1 MVDDFVTLL
10 GSNRVLTRFNFR
22 IHKLDDFVGID
33 INHMIVVIIARQLK
47 DRVAGL
53 KIMPLNEAR
62 GFELCQ
68 HAIYSGQANIITRIP
83 QTLINVFCTEV
94 RSLIGRFAQNREN
107 IEPWKR
113 YFEARTLKVDVLIT
127 HKISSKTGNRVMM
140 PAAPSTEK
148 AIVVYRTR
156 LIIGLSLILST
167 VTLSGCSGIGFPGV
181 YLINIDQGNIV
192 EQDMVDQLK
201 PDMTRRQVRFLLGTP
216 IVEDTFN
223 NDRWDYIRVVRRGND
238 TLLRR
243 RLTVV
248 FEDDVLVDVEGD
260 YVSENWPEPDPEE
273 PAEESG
279 ESSEE
284 IS

>member
-1 MVDDFVTLL
+1 
-10 GSNRVLTRFNFR
+10 
-22 IHKLDDFVGID
+22 
-33 INHMIVVIIARQLK
+33 
-47 DRVAGL
+47 
-53 KIMPLNEAR
+53 
-62 GFELCQ
+62 
-68 HAIYSGQANIITRIP
+68 
-83 QTLINVFCTEV
+83 
-94 RSLIGRFAQNREN
+94 
-107 IEPWKR
+107 
-113 YFEARTLKVDVLIT
+113 
-127 HKISSKTGNRVMM
+127 M

-156 LIIGLSLILST
+156 LIIGLSLLLST

-260 YVSENWPEPDPEE
+260 YVSENWPEPDPED
-273 PAEESG
+273 PAEDTEESTD
-279 ESSEE
+279 EVAQS
-284 IS
+284 

>member
-1 MVDDFVTLL
+1 
-10 GSNRVLTRFNFR
+10 
-22 IHKLDDFVGID
+22 
-33 INHMIVVIIARQLK
+33 
-47 DRVAGL
+47 
-53 KIMPLNEAR
+53 
-62 GFELCQ
+62 
-68 HAIYSGQANIITRIP
+68 
-83 QTLINVFCTEV
+83 
-94 RSLIGRFAQNREN
+94 
-107 IEPWKR
+107 
-113 YFEARTLKVDVLIT
+113 
-127 HKISSKTGNRVMM
+127 M

-156 LIIGLSLILST
+156 LIIGLSLLLST

-216 IVEDTFN
+216 IIEDTFN

-273 PAEESG
+273 PAEGSE
-279 ESSEE
+279 ESSDEVAQ
-284 IS
+284 S

>member
-1 MVDDFVTLL
+1 
-10 GSNRVLTRFNFR
+10 
-22 IHKLDDFVGID
+22 
-33 INHMIVVIIARQLK
+33 
-47 DRVAGL
+47 
-53 KIMPLNEAR
+53 
-62 GFELCQ
+62 
-68 HAIYSGQANIITRIP
+68 
-83 QTLINVFCTEV
+83 
-94 RSLIGRFAQNREN
+94 
-107 IEPWKR
+107 
-113 YFEARTLKVDVLIT
+113 
-127 HKISSKTGNRVMM
+127 M

-156 LIIGLSLILST
+156 LIIGLSLLLST
-167 VTLSGCSGIGFPGV
+167 VTLSGCSGIGFPGA

-216 IVEDTFN
+216 IIEDTFN
-223 NDRWDYIRVVRRGND
+223 NDRWDYVRVVRRGND

-273 PAEESG
+273 SAEGAEESSD
-279 ESSEE
+279 EVAQS
-284 IS
+284 

>member
-1 MVDDFVTLL
+1 ML
-10 GSNRVLTRFNFR
+10 
-22 IHKLDDFVGID
+22 
-33 INHMIVVIIARQLK
+33 
-47 DRVAGL
+47 
-53 KIMPLNEAR
+53 
-62 GFELCQ
+62 
-68 HAIYSGQANIITRIP
+68 
-83 QTLINVFCTEV
+83 
-94 RSLIGRFAQNREN
+94 
-107 IEPWKR
+107 
-113 YFEARTLKVDVLIT
+113 
-127 HKISSKTGNRVMM
+127 
-140 PAAPSTEK
+140 
-148 AIVVYRTR
+148 YRTR
-156 LIIGLSLILST
+156 LIIGLSLLLST

-273 PAEESG
+273 PAEDYG
-279 ESSEE
+279 
-284 IS
+284 

>member
-1 MVDDFVTLL
+1 
-10 GSNRVLTRFNFR
+10 
-22 IHKLDDFVGID
+22 
-33 INHMIVVIIARQLK
+33 
-47 DRVAGL
+47 
-53 KIMPLNEAR
+53 
-62 GFELCQ
+62 
-68 HAIYSGQANIITRIP
+68 
-83 QTLINVFCTEV
+83 
-94 RSLIGRFAQNREN
+94 
-107 IEPWKR
+107 
-113 YFEARTLKVDVLIT
+113 
-127 HKISSKTGNRVMM
+127 M

-223 NDRWDYIRVVRRGND
+223 NNRWDYIRVVRRGND
-238 TLLRR
+238 TLLHR

-273 PAEESG
+273 PAEESE

-284 IS
+284 VS

>member
-1 MVDDFVTLL
+1 
-10 GSNRVLTRFNFR
+10 
-22 IHKLDDFVGID
+22 
-33 INHMIVVIIARQLK
+33 
-47 DRVAGL
+47 
-53 KIMPLNEAR
+53 
-62 GFELCQ
+62 
-68 HAIYSGQANIITRIP
+68 
-83 QTLINVFCTEV
+83 
-94 RSLIGRFAQNREN
+94 
-107 IEPWKR
+107 
-113 YFEARTLKVDVLIT
+113 
-127 HKISSKTGNRVMM
+127 M
-140 PAAPSTEK
+140 PAAPSTGK

-156 LIIGLSLILST
+156 LIIGLSLLLST

-223 NDRWDYIRVVRRGND
+223 NHRWDYIRVVRRGSD

-260 YVSENWPEPDPEE
+260 YVSENWPEPDPEDPAE
-273 PAEESG
+273 DAEESSD
-279 ESSEE
+279 EVAQS
-284 IS
+284 

>member
-1 MVDDFVTLL
+1 ML
-10 GSNRVLTRFNFR
+10 
-22 IHKLDDFVGID
+22 
-33 INHMIVVIIARQLK
+33 
-47 DRVAGL
+47 
-53 KIMPLNEAR
+53 
-62 GFELCQ
+62 
-68 HAIYSGQANIITRIP
+68 
-83 QTLINVFCTEV
+83 
-94 RSLIGRFAQNREN
+94 
-107 IEPWKR
+107 
-113 YFEARTLKVDVLIT
+113 
-127 HKISSKTGNRVMM
+127 
-140 PAAPSTEK
+140 
-148 AIVVYRTR
+148 YRTR
-156 LIIGLSLILST
+156 LIIGLSLLLST

-260 YVSENWPEPDPEE
+260 YVSENWPEPTPEE
-273 PAEESG
+273 PAEDSG

>member
-1 MVDDFVTLL
+1 ML
-10 GSNRVLTRFNFR
+10 
-22 IHKLDDFVGID
+22 
-33 INHMIVVIIARQLK
+33 
-47 DRVAGL
+47 
-53 KIMPLNEAR
+53 
-62 GFELCQ
+62 
-68 HAIYSGQANIITRIP
+68 
-83 QTLINVFCTEV
+83 
-94 RSLIGRFAQNREN
+94 
-107 IEPWKR
+107 
-113 YFEARTLKVDVLIT
+113 
-127 HKISSKTGNRVMM
+127 
-140 PAAPSTEK
+140 
-148 AIVVYRTR
+148 YRTR
-156 LIIGLSLILST
+156 LIIGLSLLLST

-273 PAEESG
+273 TTEGSEESP
-279 ESSEE
+279 EE
-284 IS
+284 VS

>member
-1 MVDDFVTLL
+1 
-10 GSNRVLTRFNFR
+10 
-22 IHKLDDFVGID
+22 
-33 INHMIVVIIARQLK
+33 
-47 DRVAGL
+47 
-53 KIMPLNEAR
+53 
-62 GFELCQ
+62 
-68 HAIYSGQANIITRIP
+68 
-83 QTLINVFCTEV
+83 
-94 RSLIGRFAQNREN
+94 
-107 IEPWKR
+107 
-113 YFEARTLKVDVLIT
+113 
-127 HKISSKTGNRVMM
+127 M
-140 PAAPSTEK
+140 PAAPSTGK
-148 AIVVYRTR
+148 AIVLYRTR
-156 LIIGLSLILST
+156 LIIGLSLLLST

-260 YVSENWPEPDPEE
+260 YVSENWPETDPEE
-273 PAEESG
+273 PAEDSG

>member
-1 MVDDFVTLL
+1 ML
-10 GSNRVLTRFNFR
+10 
-22 IHKLDDFVGID
+22 
-33 INHMIVVIIARQLK
+33 
-47 DRVAGL
+47 
-53 KIMPLNEAR
+53 
-62 GFELCQ
+62 
-68 HAIYSGQANIITRIP
+68 
-83 QTLINVFCTEV
+83 
-94 RSLIGRFAQNREN
+94 
-107 IEPWKR
+107 
-113 YFEARTLKVDVLIT
+113 
-127 HKISSKTGNRVMM
+127 
-140 PAAPSTEK
+140 
-148 AIVVYRTR
+148 YRTR
-156 LIIGLSLILST
+156 LIIGLSLLLST

-273 PAEESG
+273 PAEDSG
-279 ESSEE
+279 ASSEE

>member
-1 MVDDFVTLL
+1 
-10 GSNRVLTRFNFR
+10 
-22 IHKLDDFVGID
+22 
-33 INHMIVVIIARQLK
+33 
-47 DRVAGL
+47 
-53 KIMPLNEAR
+53 
-62 GFELCQ
+62 
-68 HAIYSGQANIITRIP
+68 
-83 QTLINVFCTEV
+83 
-94 RSLIGRFAQNREN
+94 
-107 IEPWKR
+107 
-113 YFEARTLKVDVLIT
+113 
-127 HKISSKTGNRVMM
+127 M
-140 PAAPSTEK
+140 PAAPSTGK
-148 AIVVYRTR
+148 AIVLYRTR
-156 LIIGLSLILST
+156 LIIGLSLLLST
-167 VTLSGCSGIGFPGV
+167 VTLPGCSGIGFPGV

-273 PAEESG
+273 PAEDSG

>member
-1 MVDDFVTLL
+1 
-10 GSNRVLTRFNFR
+10 
-22 IHKLDDFVGID
+22 
-33 INHMIVVIIARQLK
+33 
-47 DRVAGL
+47 
-53 KIMPLNEAR
+53 
-62 GFELCQ
+62 
-68 HAIYSGQANIITRIP
+68 
-83 QTLINVFCTEV
+83 
-94 RSLIGRFAQNREN
+94 
-107 IEPWKR
+107 
-113 YFEARTLKVDVLIT
+113 
-127 HKISSKTGNRVMM
+127 M
-140 PAAPSTEK
+140 PAAPSTGK

-156 LIIGLSLILST
+156 LIIGLSLLLST

-223 NDRWDYIRVVRRGND
+223 NDRWDYIRVVRRGSD

-260 YVSENWPEPDPEE
+260 YVSENWPEPDPEDPAE
-273 PAEESG
+273 DAEESSD
-279 ESSEE
+279 EVAQS
-284 IS
+284 

>member
-1 MVDDFVTLL
+1 ML
-10 GSNRVLTRFNFR
+10 
-22 IHKLDDFVGID
+22 
-33 INHMIVVIIARQLK
+33 
-47 DRVAGL
+47 
-53 KIMPLNEAR
+53 
-62 GFELCQ
+62 
-68 HAIYSGQANIITRIP
+68 
-83 QTLINVFCTEV
+83 
-94 RSLIGRFAQNREN
+94 
-107 IEPWKR
+107 
-113 YFEARTLKVDVLIT
+113 
-127 HKISSKTGNRVMM
+127 
-140 PAAPSTEK
+140 
-148 AIVVYRTR
+148 YRTR
-156 LIIGLSLILST
+156 LIIGLSLLLST

-273 PAEESG
+273 PAEDSG
-279 ESSEE
+279 KSSEE

>member
-1 MVDDFVTLL
+1 
-10 GSNRVLTRFNFR
+10 
-22 IHKLDDFVGID
+22 
-33 INHMIVVIIARQLK
+33 
-47 DRVAGL
+47 
-53 KIMPLNEAR
+53 
-62 GFELCQ
+62 
-68 HAIYSGQANIITRIP
+68 
-83 QTLINVFCTEV
+83 
-94 RSLIGRFAQNREN
+94 
-107 IEPWKR
+107 
-113 YFEARTLKVDVLIT
+113 
-127 HKISSKTGNRVMM
+127 MM
-140 PAAPSTEK
+140 PAAPSTGK

-156 LIIGLSLILST
+156 LIIGLSLLLST
-167 VTLSGCSGIGFPGV
+167 VTLTGCSGIGFPGV

-248 FEDDVLVDVEGD
+248 FEDDALVDVEGD
-260 YVSENWPEPDPEE
+260 YVGENWPEPDPEE
-273 PAEESG
+273 PTEDSE

-284 IS
+284 VS